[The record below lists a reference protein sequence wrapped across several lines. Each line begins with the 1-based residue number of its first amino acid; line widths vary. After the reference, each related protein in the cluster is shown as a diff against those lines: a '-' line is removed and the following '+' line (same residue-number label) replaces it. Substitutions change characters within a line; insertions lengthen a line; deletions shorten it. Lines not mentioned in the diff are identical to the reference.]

1 MSAKFSV
8 MWQNNTTFTRPMSK
22 HTFRLRDLGV
32 PLYQGVTV
40 HVDQITIVFR
50 PIAGAGAI
58 ADDEYRPPDTKEY
71 AWHTE
76 TDQLMLRC
84 SPGVRY
90 PMYVG
95 DDPTHPTPGTS
106 PTTDVGQDRQ
116 PVQRVGTYS
125 AALAVVPGNH
135 IGDESYWVRT
145 YRPVRDLPVV
155 QNASELTEW
164 FLELFFPFLQ
174 GDSNALGTSVPDY
187 RIHKVLCEFSIHW

>member
-8 MWQNNTTFTRPMSK
+8 MWQNNTTFNRPMSK
-22 HTFRLRDLGV
+22 HTFRLRDLGL
-32 PLYQGVTV
+32 PHYDGVTV

-58 ADDEYRPPDTKEY
+58 GDAEYRPPDSKEY

-95 DDPTHPTPGTS
+95 DDPALETS
-106 PTTDVGQDRQ
+106 NVYASDEGRDRQ
-116 PVQRVGTYS
+116 AVQRVCTYS

-155 QNASELTEW
+155 QDTSHLSEW
-164 FLELFFPFLQ
+164 SLELFFPFLQ
-174 GDSNALGTSVPDY
+174 GDSSALGTSVPDY